1 MKTIPPTLLELLQE
15 AVPEAKL
22 HTDDDGDRPLGEI
35 GVDSLD
41 KMALLLA
48 VQEKYDLEFT
58 EAEIKEL
65 RTLRDIA
72 KKIPA

>member
-1 MKTIPPTLLELLQE
+1 MNTIPPTLLILLQE
-15 AVPEAKL
+15 TVPEAKFQ
-22 HTDDDGDRPLGEI
+22 TDEDGDRPLGEI

-48 VQEKYDLEFT
+48 VQEQYDLEFT
-58 EAEIKEL
+58 EAEIKDL

-72 KKIPA
+72 EKIPA